1 MVKSIY
7 ILAITTIGFLN
18 VQAQGTMTLDDC
30 MKYAVENSLA
40 VKKTQEQNH
49 QATTTR
55 REAFFNAFSP
65 NVNAYSDISLISG
78 RTPDPSTNLYTDLKM
93 LQDQYQISG
102 SITLFD
108 GFKAINDIKTSKIA
122 VLNGRTNEQIKND
135 EICLSTMQAF
145 YNVLYYKK
153 LHEVIESQVQNAET
167 DATRVKKEVEL
178 GQKSRYDVLEKE
190 SFCAELKYKL
200 ATTKA
205 TLNAAMLLLKE
216 TMNFPNDEPLEID
229 TTFNDTELQTAAT
242 EQIVQYARE
251 NAPELAVVKNKTLMS
266 ELDFKTAKW
275 QCLPSLNLNAG
286 WVSSHSMLIH
296 DFDLAPSFHD
306 QIKNNAQKYIQ
317 LQLNIPIFN
326 KLSFISNVSR
336 KKSDYKI
343 SQLELQEKQR
353 EIENEVYKA
362 ADERNSAEAA
372 MHSAKQNAAF
382 QLEYL
387 EISKKKFQQGLT
399 PYIEFNTVNN
409 KFLESYAQY
418 LNAVFTFKIKD
429 AVLRYYNGEGYL

>member
-1 MVKSIY
+1 
-7 ILAITTIGFLN
+7 
-18 VQAQGTMTLDDC
+18 
-30 MKYAVENSLA
+30 
-40 VKKTQEQNH
+40 
-49 QATTTR
+49 
-55 REAFFNAFSP
+55 
-65 NVNAYSDISLISG
+65 
-78 RTPDPSTNLYTDLKM
+78 
-93 LQDQYQISG
+93 
-102 SITLFD
+102 
-108 GFKAINDIKTSKIA
+108 
-122 VLNGRTNEQIKND
+122 
-135 EICLSTMQAF
+135 
-145 YNVLYYKK
+145 
-153 LHEVIESQVQNAET
+153 
-167 DATRVKKEVEL
+167 
-178 GQKSRYDVLEKE
+178 
-190 SFCAELKYKL
+190 
-200 ATTKA
+200 
-205 TLNAAMLLLKE
+205 
-216 TMNFPNDEPLEID
+216 
-229 TTFNDTELQTAAT
+229 
-242 EQIVQYARE
+242 
-251 NAPELAVVKNKTLMS
+251 MS